1 MKFIILSSRTEAK
14 PGRIA
19 NHFFSNLGKRYA
31 RSILQILPI
40 GNQIFFRIAF
50 AHEMIALEEMNEI
63 SR

>member
-1 MKFIILSSRTEAK
+1 LPIT
-14 PGRIA
+14 
-19 NHFFSNLGKRYA
+19 FSPTSAKRYA

-40 GNQIFFRIAF
+40 EIKFFFRIAF